1 MDAFEAILS
10 RRSVRKFKPD
20 GISEELVAKLVEAG
34 AAAPSACNKRPIRL
48 YAVTNERTL
57 EALDKAGFFT
67 RMPSPL
73 VIVVAGDMNKT
84 LPRSMSDYW
93 IQDAAAATENILI
106 AATAAGLGS
115 CWNGVYLQKRVMDKV
130 SDVLSLGEEVIPFSL
145 IHIGY
150 ADEAHSPHSG
160 YDPDAVT
167 FIK

>member
-1 MDAFEAILS
+1 MEAFEAILS

-20 GISEELVAKLVEAG
+20 GIPEELIIKLIEAG

-48 YAVTNERTL
+48 YAITNGEMR

-67 RMPSPL
+67 KMPSPL

-130 SDVLSLGEEVIPFSL
+130 AEVLSLDESVVPFSL
-145 IHIGY
+145 IHVGY
-150 ADEAHSPHSG
+150 PDEEHPPHAG

-167 FIK
+167 FIN